1 MFLKALVYIL
11 VLVVMVTALPKHEE
25 EYKNTIDYTRNFYE
39 QFAKKSSNQYQK
51 ETRNE
56 LEMEDSA
63 ERPTRPEIRAKSVKS
78 SRADPKPSIKSP
90 INVRSQN
97 KPMRVNAQRQIRKP
111 TVNAVRRVANPRVNM
126 RRDIDRP
133 KVNKGINIARPNL
146 NMERNI
152 DRPKVNK
159 GRKISRTKVSM
170 GREKTKPRVN
180 MGTINFQIIRF
191 VKFEMYYFYL
201 NFLQDSEVL

>member
-1 MFLKALVYIL
+1 MFLKALVYIS
-11 VLVVMVTALPKHEE
+11 VLAVMVTALPKHEE

-39 QFAKKSSNQYQK
+39 QLAKKSSNQYQK

-78 SRADPKPSIKSP
+78 IRADPKPSIKSP
-90 INVRSQN
+90 INARRQN
-97 KPMRVNAQRQIRKP
+97 KPMRVNAEMQINMQKP
-111 TVNAVRRVANPRVNM
+111 NFNSVRRVANPRVNM

-133 KVNKGINIARPNL
+133 KVNKGMNIARPNL

-159 GRKISRTKVSM
+159 GRKISRSKVSM
-170 GREKTKPRVN
+170 GREKAKPRVN
-180 MGTINFQIIRF
+180 MGTINFQIIFF
-191 VKFEMYYFYL
+191 VKF
-201 NFLQDSEVL
+201 